1 MSFFSG
7 DKVLSSDSST
17 LSGVT
22 STSRDSG
29 SSQEV
34 FYNLPDR
41 HAGLISEPP
50 EPPRFRNLRNFVNW
64 EPRFFSWAFCVVS
77 VKNTTFFWHAIP
89 GTTQSSGP
97 LFCFTWGQ
105 TWLCIKRCLVPPIPG
120 KTGLPFS
127 PAMIPSLL
135 TGPRE
140 AVERH

>member
-1 MSFFSG
+1 MILRINELFFSG

-50 EPPRFRNLRNFVNW
+50 EPPRFRNLRNFENW

-77 VKNTTFFWHAIP
+77 VKNTTFFLARHSRYNAELRA
-89 GTTQSSGP
+89 SVLFRLGP
-97 LFCFTWGQ
+97 DL
-105 TWLCIKRCLVPPIPG
+105 
-120 KTGLPFS
+120 
-127 PAMIPSLL
+127 
-135 TGPRE
+135 
-140 AVERH
+140 AVY